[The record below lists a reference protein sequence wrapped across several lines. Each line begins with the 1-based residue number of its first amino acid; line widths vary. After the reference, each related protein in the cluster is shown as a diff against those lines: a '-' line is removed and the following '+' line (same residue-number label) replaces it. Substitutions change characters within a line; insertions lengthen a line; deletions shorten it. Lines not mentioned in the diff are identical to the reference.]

1 MKITPIEI
9 RQKEFQKA
17 FRGIDKDE
25 VTAFLLS
32 LSQEWERVLDES
44 KELRVRL
51 ETTEREL
58 TKLRE
63 VENSLFKTLKTAEDT
78 GASLIEQT
86 KKETE
91 LQLKATRMQADQI
104 VSEAR
109 AKAKSIIE
117 TADQKSRAI
126 VNDLVEKIK
135 ALEANYNHL
144 FDQREKLINQL
155 KNFIR
160 DNGTKIEKLTR
171 QIPENES
178 REVAKNAMDLFNSIH
193 IEKSSFEPDR
203 GKAGQNDGQANDD
216 QPEETGPKDDDTVEE
231 SVSKPENKSFFDEIE

>member
-25 VTAFLLS
+25 VSAFLFS

-44 KELRVRL
+44 KELRLRL
-51 ETTEREL
+51 ETSEREL
-58 TKLRE
+58 AKLRE

-91 LQLKATRMQADQI
+91 LQLKASHMKADQI
-104 VSEAR
+104 ISDAR
-109 AKAKSIIE
+109 AKAKSIVE
-117 TADQKSRAI
+117 ASDQKSRSI
-126 VNDLVEKIK
+126 INDMMEKIK
-135 ALEANYNHL
+135 VLETNYNHL

-160 DNGTKIEKLTR
+160 DNGVKIEKLTR
-171 QIPENES
+171 QIPEKES
-178 REVAKNAMDLFNSIH
+178 VKVAKEAMDLFNTGDL
-193 IEKSSFEPDR
+193 EKAVYEAEKNKD
-203 GKAGQNDGQANDD
+203 KDK
-216 QPEETGPKDDDTVEE
+216 PEEQAGENRTEQDKHEKNIVEE
-231 SVSKPENKSFFDEIE
+231 SVPRQENKSFFDEIE

>member
-25 VTAFLLS
+25 VSAFLVS
-32 LSQEWERVLDES
+32 LSQEWERVLDEG

-51 ETTEREL
+51 ETSEREL
-58 TKLRE
+58 AKLRE

-78 GASLIEQT
+78 GANLIEQT

-91 LQLKATRMQADQI
+91 LQLKSTRMQAEQI
-104 VSEAR
+104 LNEAR
-109 AKAKSIIE
+109 ANAKAIVES
-117 TADQKSRAI
+117 ADQKSRSI
-126 VNDLVEKIK
+126 VNEMMEKIK
-135 ALEANYNHL
+135 SLETNYNHL

-160 DNGTKIEKLTR
+160 DNGEKIEKLTR
-171 QIPENES
+171 QIPEKES
-178 REVAKNAMDLFNSIH
+178 HKVAQIAMDLFHSNNTPSNKTIYKKEDKNDH
-193 IEKSSFEPDR
+193 EKTTEEKTDSGENEISVV
-203 GKAGQNDGQANDD
+203 
-216 QPEETGPKDDDTVEE
+216 EETKP
-231 SVSKPENKSFFDEIE
+231 KPENKSFFDNIE

>member
-25 VTAFLLS
+25 VSAFLLS

-51 ETTEREL
+51 EATEREL
-58 TKLRE
+58 AKLRE

-78 GASLIEQT
+78 GANLIEQT

-117 TADQKSRAI
+117 TADVKSRAI
-126 VNDLVEKIK
+126 VNEMLEKIK
-135 ALEANYNHL
+135 TLESNYNHM

-171 QIPENES
+171 QIPEKES
-178 REVAKNAMDLFNSIH
+178 LEVAKNAMDLFNSTH
-193 IEKSSFEPDR
+193 IEKASYEPEHSIAGHMD
-203 GKAGQNDGQANDD
+203 GKQDEPEQNENDI
-216 QPEETGPKDDDTVEE
+216 VEE
-231 SVSKPENKSFFDEIE
+231 SIPKTENKSFFDEIE

>member
-25 VTAFLLS
+25 VSAFLRS

-44 KELRVRL
+44 KELKLRL
-51 ETTEREL
+51 ENSEREL
-58 TKLRE
+58 AKLRE

-91 LQLKATRMQADQI
+91 LQLKAGKMKADQI
-104 VSEAR
+104 VNEAR
-109 AKAKSIIE
+109 SKAKQIVE

-126 VNDLVEKIK
+126 VNEMMDKIK
-135 ALEANYNHL
+135 TLESNYNHL

-160 DNGTKIEKLTR
+160 DNGEKIEKLTR
-171 QIPENES
+171 QIPEKES
-178 REVAKNAMDLFNSIH
+178 SKIAKNAMDLFNSVS
-193 IEKSSFEPDR
+193 IEKSSYDPGDGGESEKPE
-203 GKAGQNDGQANDD
+203 AG
-216 QPEETGPKDDDTVEE
+216 PEEPENGELNTVEE
-231 SVSKPENKSFFDEIE
+231 TKPKQDNKSFFDEIE